1 MKSRMDRYRNYDST
15 NKEKYSRS
23 NRNQE
28 LYKNI
33 GSNQKYTNF
42 TDVSKIDA
50 FSLNDAKKNYRTR
63 EGYKTIKE
71 YSTVD
76 RRPKAQKDLEE
87 FNYLYQ
93 DHENRVYDI
102 NSVLEHAKENRK
114 NKDEL
119 EEKRKLKNTNYNI
132 LASLNKEELE
142 KYRKGKVER
151 NKPDEDDLRNLIDT
165 ITSKT
170 LAGEIS
176 KDTGVDLLSDLMA
189 TNIMDK
195 VDPKDYELDNDKK
208 EDISKELTEEK
219 EDKLN
224 LSSEILDKESMKKLE
239 QEKNKIS
246 DPTDDL
252 MKDLDKSFYTKSMD
266 LSDKDFDFGDEY
278 ENDKKIPIIVKVLL
292 ILILIAIVL
301 VGVYFIFQK
310 IK

>member
-142 KYRKGKVER
+142 KYRKDKVER
-151 NKPDEDDLRNLIDT
+151 NKPDENELRNLIDT

>member
-142 KYRKGKVER
+142 KYRKDKVER
-151 NKPDEDDLRNLIDT
+151 NKPDENELRNLIDT

-176 KDTGVDLLSDLMA
+176 KVTGVDLLSDLMA